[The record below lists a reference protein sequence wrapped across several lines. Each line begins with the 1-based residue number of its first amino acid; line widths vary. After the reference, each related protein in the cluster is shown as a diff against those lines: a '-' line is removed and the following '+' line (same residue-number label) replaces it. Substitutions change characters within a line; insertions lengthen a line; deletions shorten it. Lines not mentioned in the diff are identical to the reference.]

1 VPRALVCFTGDLQKE
16 LGHTL
21 LWRQGTERHV
31 AKRLEEARM
40 MLVAAQPDIVLVDR
54 DLPWADRLIA
64 AIREDPKTRRVS
76 LVVVA
81 RGDFD
86 PSEVALLEAG
96 VNAILRL
103 PAGAEWDARL
113 ERLLHVPV
121 RREGRFSVHFRVDAL
136 SAAGAPVPGLAL
148 NLSLHGILLETS
160 VSLAVGDE
168 VRLQFTLAGSEP
180 IDTLGRVVRV
190 AGSDRY
196 GVQFDQV
203 SARGREAIH
212 RFTQDKEAV

>member
-1 VPRALVCFTGDLQKE
+1 VPRALLCFSGDVQKE

-21 LWRQGTERHV
+21 LWRQGTERHL

-96 VNAILRL
+96 VNAIVRL
-103 PAGAEWDARL
+103 PAGEEWDARL

-121 RREGRFSVHFRVDAL
+121 RRGGRFSVHFRVEAL
-136 SAAGAPVPGLAL
+136 SAAGAPIPGMAV
-148 NLSLHGILLETS
+148 NLSLHGMLLETS
-160 VSLAVGDE
+160 APLGVGDE
-168 VRLQFTLAGSEP
+168 VRMQFTLEDSQP
-180 IDTLGRVVRV
+180 IETRGRVMRV
-190 AGSDRY
+190 AGADRY
-196 GVQFDQV
+196 GVQFDHV
-203 SARGREAIH
+203 SAHGRDAIH

>member
-1 VPRALVCFTGDLQKE
+1 VPRALICFTGDLQKE

-21 LWRQGTERHV
+21 LWRQGTERHL
-31 AKRLEEARM
+31 AGRLEEARM
-40 MLVAAQPDIVLVDR
+40 MLVAAQPDIVMVDR

-64 AIREDPKTRRVS
+64 TVRDPKTRRTS
-76 LVVVA
+76 LVVIA

-103 PAGAEWDARL
+103 PAGPEWDARL

-121 RREGRFSVHFRVDAL
+121 RREGRFSVQFRVEAL
-136 SAAGAPVPGLAL
+136 SATGAVTPALAL
-148 NLSLHGILLETS
+148 NLSLHGMLLESTIR
-160 VSLAVGDE
+160 LAMGDE
-168 VRLQFTLAGSEP
+168 LRLQFTLPGSEP
-180 IDTLGRVVRV
+180 IDVRGRVVRL
-190 AGSDRY
+190 AGSQRC
-196 GVQFDQV
+196 GVQFDQL
-203 SARGREAIH
+203 SPHGREAIH